1 MQKNKLMQVA
11 ILIGSVLIIIGISLM
26 LWSVLTNDE
35 RNAIKISLDIGD
47 SKPIKFEA
55 LSLIPGDECEYSV
68 KLQRSRAER
77 FDLSLDFVEI
87 GDGALKD
94 YARVKIIAKD
104 DVVYDELLA
113 NTLENKRILFSV
125 DFGEDKNTEFRIVY
139 YLPLDV
145 GNEVK
150 NAEAQFELVLTASN
164 E

>member
-26 LWSVLTNDE
+26 LWSILTNDE

-55 LSLIPGDECEYSV
+55 FSLIPGDECEYSV

-113 NTLENKRILFSV
+113 NTLENERILFSV
-125 DFGEDKNTEFRIVY
+125 DFGEDKNTELRIVY

>member
-26 LWSVLTNDE
+26 LWSILTNDE

-113 NTLENKRILFSV
+113 NTLGNKRILFSV

>member
-26 LWSVLTNDE
+26 LWSILTNDE
-35 RNAIKISLDIGD
+35 RNDIKISLDIGD

-113 NTLENKRILFSV
+113 NTFENKRILFSV

>member
-26 LWSVLTNDE
+26 LWSILTNDE

>member
-26 LWSVLTNDE
+26 LWSILTNDE

-113 NTLENKRILFSV
+113 NTLENERILFSV

>member
-1 MQKNKLMQVA
+1 MHKNKLMQVA

-26 LWSVLTNDE
+26 LWSILTNDE
-35 RNAIKISLDIGD
+35 RNDIKISLDIGD

-113 NTLENKRILFSV
+113 NTFENKRILFSV